1 MADTFSHATFYAVA
15 DHRSSKS
22 SKEQMLVG
30 NKLAYVGAVQR
41 KEPSAVS
48 LISPTLSHF
57 CPIKPFF
64 LMALSRGRKEGG
76 TTQLLHSLNIDVLTP
91 GFYFLLTLLLA

>member
-1 MADTFSHATFYAVA
+1 MADTFSHTTFYAAA
-15 DHRSSKS
+15 DHRSSRS

-57 CPIKPFF
+57 CPFF